1 MKTTPHLRLSRDIS
15 SISSTLT
22 STISK
27 RLLNIIYRR
36 LKVQT
41 TVSLSLKLGLLIRI
55 LLLRYSEKSGILLKN
70 RDSNLF
76 SIKVFFSFISTLKS
90 PNSEFDIYQYYSAK
104 SKKYEIIDP
113 SFFVINVSKFK
124 SSNKIHSLIL
134 ILICILFFLLILILR
149 LMSLLKKLLDYLFLL
164 FLLLNQFFLIIFFY
178 LNDLSF
184 ELFF

>member
-1 MKTTPHLRLSRDIS
+1 MSQLRHTMWLQNRSLNFKNTRDFKKMKNNLMTGLPVRPKVALEPSSHNILTVREWQFNGINIIPCITMKTTPHLKLSKDIS

-22 STISK
+22 STISR

-55 LLLRYSEKSGILLKN
+55 LLLRYSEKNGILLKN

-76 SIKVFFSFISTLKS
+76 SIKVFFSFILTLKS

-104 SKKYEIIDP
+104 S
-113 SFFVINVSKFK
+113 
-124 SSNKIHSLIL
+124 
-134 ILICILFFLLILILR
+134 
-149 LMSLLKKLLDYLFLL
+149 
-164 FLLLNQFFLIIFFY
+164 
-178 LNDLSF
+178 
-184 ELFF
+184 